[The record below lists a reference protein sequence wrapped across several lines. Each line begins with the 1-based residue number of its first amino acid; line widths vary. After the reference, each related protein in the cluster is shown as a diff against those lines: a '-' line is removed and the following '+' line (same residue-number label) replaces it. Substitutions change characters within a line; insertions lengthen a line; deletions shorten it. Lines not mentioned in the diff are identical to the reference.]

1 MNLHFTICP
10 LATVVL
16 ICILLINILD
26 IYVSGTT
33 VIVLSVNVLIS
44 VLFVWI
50 ANKTCFSYRWVS
62 WLIVAYLALS
72 IIGYITILVKPELV
86 EADPKLKKMIE
97 DDKVARDEIRKVE
110 KEYLF

>member
-1 MNLHFTICP
+1 M
-10 LATVVL
+10 ATVVL

-86 EADPKLKKMIE
+86 EADPKLKKMME

>member
-1 MNLHFTICP
+1 M
-10 LATVVL
+10 ATVVL

-97 DDKVARDEIRKVE
+97 EEKVARDEIRKVE

>member
-1 MNLHFTICP
+1 M
-10 LATVVL
+10 ATVVL